1 LTSDDKIY
9 FSTSDPIIG
18 FYIDVNATPNTTA
31 STTINNV
38 YYVNSGGSEVSVGN
52 FVDGTSGISKS
63 GYVTFLRQSSIS
75 PIQFNNTGYNAYW
88 YCFTVDKT
96 ISADTEISIQ
106 VMPYYDINNYGLGLC
121 NSVWKGKMIYAFDKD
136 PSYIYIVNSSN
147 IQAVSSSSTLAWK
160 VGDGRNNKIVNIK
173 PFYNE
178 LMVFQEE
185 KGSGGGCLTLI
196 QGTKAEDM
204 GDIHISNYYGTM
216 NAKSVRIVENQN
228 GHRIYF
234 LSKKGIMVS
243 DGRGVT
249 FVKGFEKVMN
259 YFDPTDSDCIRNG
272 YESYMYLDYDSLF
285 NILKIGLTT
294 GTGTNN
300 NVFLVYDLIL
310 GEFMCDTY
318 ANNFTC
324 EYECDATYGV
334 APIVRLGGGQSNG
347 FIYILNSGLNDVTTA
362 ISGEVDIEL
371 NNRGKVIRDGE
382 MILRVKTQSAG
393 NMTLTPYRNG
403 VSDSG
408 KAKTLALTAE
418 RTGDRIRRHRIPLN
432 FVDQNTTVKLTHATA
447 SESWYLLD
455 WGAYIQE
462 YTEQ

>member
-1 LTSDDKIY
+1 
-9 FSTSDPIIG
+9 
-18 FYIDVNATPNTTA
+18 
-31 STTINNV
+31 
-38 YYVNSGGSEVSVGN
+38 
-52 FVDGTSGISKS
+52 
-63 GYVTFLRQSSIS
+63 
-75 PIQFNNTGYNAYW
+75 
-88 YCFTVDKT
+88 
-96 ISADTEISIQ
+96 
-106 VMPYYDINNYGLGLC
+106 
-121 NSVWKGKMIYAFDKD
+121 
-136 PSYIYIVNSSN
+136 
-147 IQAVSSSSTLAWK
+147 
-160 VGDGRNNKIVNIK
+160 
-173 PFYNE
+173 
-178 LMVFQEE
+178 
-185 KGSGGGCLTLI
+185 
-196 QGTKAEDM
+196 M
-204 GDIHISNYYGTM
+204 GDIHISNYYGTL
-216 NAKSVRIVENQN
+216 NAKSVEVIENKD

-249 FVKGFEKVMN
+249 FVPNFDKVKN

-272 YESYMYLDYDSLF
+272 YESYMYLSYDSTF

-300 NVFLVYDLIL
+300 NVFLVYDLL
-310 GEFMCDTY
+310 TNDFLSDAY
-318 ANNFTC
+318 ANNFSC

-334 APIVRLGGGQSNG
+334 SSVVRLGGGQSNG